1 MAVAA
6 VTVAAAATAE
16 PDTAAEKEHIRLFRN
31 LILFRKH
38 MTLFRKI
45 LI

>member
-16 PDTAAEKEHIRLFRN
+16 PDTAAEKEHIRLFR
-31 LILFRKH
+31 KH
-38 MTLFRKI
+38 MTLFRII